1 MKIFVLDA
9 INRKGVDILS
19 RYPGTVLWD
28 DPRIASWREE
38 AEGIILRGNTDITA
52 ADMARAPHLKAISK
66 HGTGVDRIDLEA
78 ARGRGIAVMNTP
90 SLNADAVSEMA
101 MAMTLA
107 LARQVAFADRIL
119 RSGKALRREDIDGS
133 AGGTGGRSMDGK
145 TVAVLGLGSI
155 GRRVA
160 ERWRLAF
167 GATVLGYD
175 PHLPESAWGGLG
187 CERVERL
194 DDLLPRADLVS
205 IHVPLTTE
213 TRHLIGARQ
222 LALMKPSAI
231 LVNLARGGVV
241 DEDALYEALVT
252 QRIFAAALDVFE
264 QEPPVGHRL
273 FTLPNF
279 VGTPHIGAGT
289 IDSREQTAIIVVE
302 QLVDYLSGKPAR
314 NRVA

>member
-9 INRKGVDILS
+9 INQKGVEIL
-19 RYPGTVLWD
+19 RRDAVTVLWD
-28 DPRIASWREE
+28 DPRIACWREE
-38 AEGIILRGNTDITA
+38 AEGIILRGNTPVSA
-52 ADMARAPHLKAISK
+52 ADMARATRLRAISK
-66 HGTGVDRIDLEA
+66 HGTGVDRIDLDA
-78 ARGRGIAVMNTP
+78 ARARGIAVMNTP

-101 MAMTLA
+101 MAMALA
-107 LARQVAFADRIL
+107 VARQVAFADRTL
-119 RSGKALRREDIDGS
+119 RAGTALRREDIDGS
-133 AGGTGGRSMDGK
+133 AGGTGGRSMDRK
-145 TVAVLGLGSI
+145 TVAVLGVGNI

-160 ERWRLAF
+160 ERWRLGF

-175 PHLPESAWGGLG
+175 PYLAETAWRGLA

-205 IHVPLTTE
+205 IHVPLTPE
-213 TRHLIGARQ
+213 TRHLIGPPQ
-222 LALMKPSAI
+222 LALMKRSAI

-241 DEDALYEALVT
+241 DEDALYDALAQ
-252 QRIFAAALDVFE
+252 QRIFGAALDVFE

-279 VGTPHIGAGT
+279 LGTPHIGAGT
-289 IDSREQTAIIVVE
+289 IDSREQTAVTVVE
-302 QLVDYLSGKPAR
+302 QLLDYLGGKPAR